1 MKSVIFSIY
10 IQIPEEDLDNPGWYN
25 EEGKLQD
32 TDKSKQTKDYF
43 AKYYDKLKQRQV
55 DYARTLGVDYI
66 LHEYDDDYTKYVS
79 YFKKNYPQI
88 SVYDIINFYKQE
100 LMKRYAHKYDE
111 VCYLDFDVIPNTDDS
126 IFDVVKHDEF
136 GCAESNREAEWGKTV
151 ETKWYNTCI
160 RNPSSKYWNC
170 HAMLN
175 EIGLDPDTDVF
186 NTGIMVAASKMI
198 KRLDYFGEFEEVLDL
213 MSKVKYDKSSMYPHN
228 IQRIFNYDNETV
240 FAFKRVVNNIK
251 IKYLGNDWHHKVQ
264 DEKWYVF
271 NENAKMYHVINKRFG
286 KFLK

>member
-43 AKYYDKLKQRQV
+43 AKYYDKLKQRHI

-66 LHEYDDDYTKYVS
+66 LHEYDNDYTKYVS

-111 VCYLDFDVIPNTDDS
+111 VCYLDFDVIPNTDES

-136 GCAESNREAEWGKTV
+136 GCAETNREAEWGKNV
-151 ETKWYNTCI
+151 ETKYYNTCI

-240 FAFKRVVNNIK
+240 FAFKRIINNIK

>member
-1 MKSVIFSIY
+1 MRRIIFSIF
-10 IQIPEEDLDNPGWYN
+10 IDIPKEDLDNPGWYN
-25 EEGKLQD
+25 AEGKMQD

-43 AKYYDKLKQRQV
+43 AKYSNKLKARQV
-55 DYARTLGVDYI
+55 KYARIIGVDYV
-66 LHEYDDDYTKYVS
+66 LHEYDNDYKQYVN
-79 YFKKNYPQI
+79 YFKNNYPQI
-88 SVYDIINFYKQE
+88 SIYDIINFYKHE

-111 VCYLDFDVIPNTDDS
+111 VCYLDFDVIPNTAKS
-126 IFDVVKHDEF
+126 IFDIVKHNEF
-136 GCAESNREAEWGKTV
+136 GCADSNREAEWGKKV
-151 ETKWYNTCI
+151 EVKYYNTCI

>member
-10 IQIPEEDLDNPGWYN
+10 IKIPEEDLDNPGWYN

-32 TDKSKQTKDYF
+32 TDKSKQTKNYF
-43 AKYYDKLKQRQV
+43 AKYYDKLKQRHI

-66 LHEYDDDYTKYVS
+66 LHEYDNDYIKYVS

-111 VCYLDFDVIPNTDDS
+111 VCYLDFDVIPNTDES

-136 GCAESNREAEWGKTV
+136 GCAETNREAEWGKNV
-151 ETKWYNTCI
+151 ETKYYNTCI

>member
-43 AKYYDKLKQRQV
+43 AKYYDKLKQRHI

-66 LHEYDDDYTKYVS
+66 LHEYDNDYIKYVS

-111 VCYLDFDVIPNTDDS
+111 VCYLDFDVIPNTDES

-136 GCAESNREAEWGKTV
+136 GCAETNREAEWGKTV

-198 KRLDYFGEFEEVLDL
+198 KRLDYCGEFEEILDL

>member
-55 DYARTLGVDYI
+55 DYARTLNVDYI
-66 LHEYDDDYTKYVS
+66 LHEYDNDYIKYVS

-111 VCYLDFDVIPNTDDS
+111 VCYLDFDVIPNTDES
-126 IFDVVKHDEF
+126 IFNVVKHDEF
-136 GCAESNREAEWGKTV
+136 GCAETKREAEWGKTV

>member
-10 IQIPEEDLDNPGWYN
+10 IKIPEEDLDNPGWYN

-32 TDKSKQTKDYF
+32 TDKSKQTKNYF
-43 AKYYDKLKQRQV
+43 AKYYDKLKQRHI

-66 LHEYDDDYTKYVS
+66 LHEYDNDYIKYVS

-111 VCYLDFDVIPNTDDS
+111 VCYLDFDVIPNTDES
-126 IFDVVKHDEF
+126 IFNVVKHDEF
-136 GCAESNREAEWGKTV
+136 GCAETNREAEWGKTV

-198 KRLDYFGEFEEVLDL
+198 KRLDYFGEFEEILDL

>member
-55 DYARTLGVDYI
+55 DYARTLNVDYI
-66 LHEYDDDYTKYVS
+66 LHEYDNDYIKYVS

-111 VCYLDFDVIPNTDDS
+111 VCYLDFDVIPNTDES
-126 IFDVVKHDEF
+126 IFNVVKHDEF
-136 GCAESNREAEWGKTV
+136 GCAETNREAEWGKTV

>member
-10 IQIPEEDLDNPGWYN
+10 IKIPEEDLDNPGWYN

-32 TDKSKQTKDYF
+32 TDKSKQTKNYF

-55 DYARTLGVDYI
+55 DYARTLNVDYI
-66 LHEYDDDYTKYVS
+66 LHEYDNDYIKYVS

-111 VCYLDFDVIPNTDDS
+111 VCYLDFDVIPNTDES
-126 IFDVVKHDEF
+126 IFNVVKHDEF
-136 GCAESNREAEWGKTV
+136 GCADSNREAEWGKTV

-251 IKYLGNDWHHKVQ
+251 IKYLDNDWHHKVQ

>member
-1 MKSVIFSIY
+1 
-10 IQIPEEDLDNPGWYN
+10 
-25 EEGKLQD
+25 
-32 TDKSKQTKDYF
+32 
-43 AKYYDKLKQRQV
+43 
-55 DYARTLGVDYI
+55 
-66 LHEYDDDYTKYVS
+66 
-79 YFKKNYPQI
+79 
-88 SVYDIINFYKQE
+88 
-100 LMKRYAHKYDE
+100 MKRYAYKYDE
-111 VCYLDFDVIPNTDDS
+111 VCYLDFDVIPNTDES

-136 GCAESNREAEWGKTV
+136 GCAETNREAEWGKNV
-151 ETKWYNTCI
+151 ETKYYNTCI

-240 FAFKRVVNNIK
+240 FAFKRIINNIK

>member
-1 MKSVIFSIY
+1 MSGIIFSIF
-10 IQIPEEDLDNPGWYN
+10 IDIPKEDLDNPGWYN
-25 EEGKLQD
+25 AEGKMQD

-43 AKYYDKLKQRQV
+43 AKYSNKLKARQV
-55 DYARTLGVDYI
+55 KYDRIIGVNYV
-66 LHEYDDDYTKYVS
+66 LHEYDNDYKQYVN
-79 YFKKNYPQI
+79 YFKNNYPQI
-88 SVYDIINFYKQE
+88 SIYDIINFYKHE

-111 VCYLDFDVIPNTDDS
+111 VCYLDFDVIPNTAKS
-126 IFDVVKHDEF
+126 IFDIVKHDEF
-136 GCAESNREAEWGKTV
+136 GCADSNREAEWGKTV

-160 RNPSSKYWNC
+160 RNTSSKYWNC

-213 MSKVKYDKSSMYPHN
+213 MSKVQYDKSSMYPHN

-251 IKYLGNDWHHKVQ
+251 IKVTKPI
-264 DEKWYVF
+264 
-271 NENAKMYHVINKRFG
+271 ENPK
-286 KFLK
+286 

>member
-43 AKYYDKLKQRQV
+43 AKYYDKLKQRHI

-66 LHEYDDDYTKYVS
+66 LHEYDNDYTKYVS

-100 LMKRYAHKYDE
+100 LMKRYAYKYDE
-111 VCYLDFDVIPNTDDS
+111 VCYLDFDVIPNTDES

-136 GCAESNREAEWGKTV
+136 GCAETNREAEWGKNV
-151 ETKWYNTCI
+151 ETKYYNTCI

-240 FAFKRVVNNIK
+240 FAFKRIINNIK

>member
-55 DYARTLGVDYI
+55 DYARTLNVDYI
-66 LHEYDDDYTKYVS
+66 LHEYDNDYIKYVS

-111 VCYLDFDVIPNTDDS
+111 VCYLDFDVIPNTDES

-136 GCAESNREAEWGKTV
+136 GCADSNREAEWGKNV
-151 ETKWYNTCI
+151 ETKYYNTCI

>member
-55 DYARTLGVDYI
+55 DYARTLNVDYI
-66 LHEYDDDYTKYVS
+66 LHEYDNDYIKYVS

-111 VCYLDFDVIPNTDDS
+111 VCYLDFDVIPNTDES
-126 IFDVVKHDEF
+126 IFNVVKHDEF
-136 GCAESNREAEWGKTV
+136 GCADSNREAEWGKTV

-170 HAMLN
+170 HAILN

>member
-10 IQIPEEDLDNPGWYN
+10 IKIPEEDLDNPGWYN

-32 TDKSKQTKDYF
+32 TDKSKQTKNYF

-55 DYARTLGVDYI
+55 DYARTLNVDYI
-66 LHEYDDDYTKYVS
+66 LHEYDNDYIKYVS

-111 VCYLDFDVIPNTDDS
+111 VCYLDFDVIPNTDES

-136 GCAESNREAEWGKTV
+136 GCADSNREAEWGKTV

>member
-55 DYARTLGVDYI
+55 DYARTLNVDYI
-66 LHEYDDDYTKYVS
+66 LHEYDNDYIKYVS

-111 VCYLDFDVIPNTDDS
+111 VCYLDFDVIPNTDES

-136 GCAESNREAEWGKTV
+136 GCADSNREAEWGKTV
-151 ETKWYNTCI
+151 ETKYYNTCI

>member
-55 DYARTLGVDYI
+55 DYARTLNVDYI
-66 LHEYDDDYTKYVS
+66 LHEYDNDYIKYVS

-111 VCYLDFDVIPNTDDS
+111 VCYLDFDVIPNTDES

-136 GCAESNREAEWGKTV
+136 GCAETNREAEWGKTV

>member
-10 IQIPEEDLDNPGWYN
+10 IKIPEEDLDNPGWYN

-32 TDKSKQTKDYF
+32 TDKSKQTKNYF
-43 AKYYDKLKQRQV
+43 AKYYDKLKQRHI

-66 LHEYDDDYTKYVS
+66 LHEYDNDYIKYVS

-111 VCYLDFDVIPNTDDS
+111 VCYLDFDVIPNTDES
-126 IFDVVKHDEF
+126 IFNVVKHDEF
-136 GCAESNREAEWGKTV
+136 GCADSNREAEWGKTV
-151 ETKWYNTCI
+151 ETKYYNTCI

>member
-32 TDKSKQTKDYF
+32 TDKSKQTKNYF

-55 DYARTLGVDYI
+55 DYARTLNVDYI
-66 LHEYDDDYTKYVS
+66 LHEYDNDYIKYVS

-111 VCYLDFDVIPNTDDS
+111 VCYLDFDVIPNTDES

-136 GCAESNREAEWGKTV
+136 GCADSNREAEWGKTV

>member
-10 IQIPEEDLDNPGWYN
+10 IKIPEEDLDNPGWYN

-55 DYARTLGVDYI
+55 DYARTLNVDYI
-66 LHEYDDDYTKYVS
+66 LHEYDNDYIKYVS

-111 VCYLDFDVIPNTDDS
+111 VCYLDFDVIPNTDES

-136 GCAESNREAEWGKTV
+136 GCAETNREAEWGKTV

>member
-10 IQIPEEDLDNPGWYN
+10 IKIPEEDLDNPGWYN

-32 TDKSKQTKDYF
+32 TDKSKQTKNYF

-55 DYARTLGVDYI
+55 DYARTLNVDYI
-66 LHEYDDDYTKYVS
+66 LHEYDNDYIKYVS

-111 VCYLDFDVIPNTDDS
+111 VCYLDFDVIPNTDES

-136 GCAESNREAEWGKTV
+136 GCADSNREAEWGKNV
-151 ETKWYNTCI
+151 ETKYYNTCI

>member
-10 IQIPEEDLDNPGWYN
+10 IKIPEEDLDNPGWYN

-32 TDKSKQTKDYF
+32 TDKSKQTKNYF
-43 AKYYDKLKQRQV
+43 AKYYDKLKQRHI
-55 DYARTLGVDYI
+55 DYARTLNVDYI
-66 LHEYDDDYTKYVS
+66 LHEYDNDYIKYVS

-111 VCYLDFDVIPNTDDS
+111 VCYLDFDVIPNTDES

-136 GCAESNREAEWGKTV
+136 GCAETNREAEWGKTV

>member
-32 TDKSKQTKDYF
+32 TDKSKQTKNYF

-55 DYARTLGVDYI
+55 DYARTLNVDYI
-66 LHEYDDDYTKYVS
+66 LHEYDNDYIKYVS

-111 VCYLDFDVIPNTDDS
+111 VCYLDFDVIPNTDES
-126 IFDVVKHDEF
+126 IFNVVKHDEF
-136 GCAESNREAEWGKTV
+136 GCADSNREAEWGKTV

>member
-10 IQIPEEDLDNPGWYN
+10 IKIPEEDLDNPGWYN

-66 LHEYDDDYTKYVS
+66 LHEYDNDYIKYVS

-111 VCYLDFDVIPNTDDS
+111 VCYLDFDVIPNTDES

-136 GCAESNREAEWGKTV
+136 GCAETNREAEWGKTV

>member
-10 IQIPEEDLDNPGWYN
+10 IKIPEEDLDNPGWYN

-43 AKYYDKLKQRQV
+43 AKYYDKLKQRHI
-55 DYARTLGVDYI
+55 DYARTLNVDYI
-66 LHEYDDDYTKYVS
+66 LHEYDNDYIKYVS

-111 VCYLDFDVIPNTDDS
+111 VCYLDFDVIPNTDES

-136 GCAESNREAEWGKTV
+136 GCAETNREAEWGKTV

-198 KRLDYFGEFEEVLDL
+198 KRLDYFGEFEEILDL

>member
-10 IQIPEEDLDNPGWYN
+10 IKIPEEDLDNPGWYN

-32 TDKSKQTKDYF
+32 TDKSKQTKNYF

-55 DYARTLGVDYI
+55 DYARTLNVDYI
-66 LHEYDDDYTKYVS
+66 LHEYDNDYIKYVS

-111 VCYLDFDVIPNTDDS
+111 VCYLDFDVIPNTDES
-126 IFDVVKHDEF
+126 IFNVVKHDEF
-136 GCAESNREAEWGKTV
+136 GCADSNREAEWGKTV

>member
-136 GCAESNREAEWGKTV
+136 GCAETNREAEWGKTV

-175 EIGLDPDTDVF
+175 EIRLDPDTDVF
-186 NTGIMVAASKMI
+186 NTGIMVASSKMI

>member
-10 IQIPEEDLDNPGWYN
+10 IKIPEEDLDNPGWYN

-32 TDKSKQTKDYF
+32 TDKSKQTKNYF

-55 DYARTLGVDYI
+55 DYARTLNVDYI
-66 LHEYDDDYTKYVS
+66 LHEYDNDYIKYVS

-111 VCYLDFDVIPNTDDS
+111 VCYLDFDVIPNTDES
-126 IFDVVKHDEF
+126 IFNVVKHDEF
-136 GCAESNREAEWGKTV
+136 GCADSNREAEWGKKV
-151 ETKWYNTCI
+151 EVKYYNTCI

>member
-43 AKYYDKLKQRQV
+43 AKYYDKLKQRHI

-66 LHEYDDDYTKYVS
+66 LHEYDNDYTKYVS

-100 LMKRYAHKYDE
+100 LMKRYAYKYDE
-111 VCYLDFDVIPNTDDS
+111 VCYLHFDVIPNTDES

-136 GCAESNREAEWGKTV
+136 GCAETNREAEWGKNV
-151 ETKWYNTCI
+151 ETKYYNTCI

-240 FAFKRVVNNIK
+240 FAFKRIINNIK

>member
-55 DYARTLGVDYI
+55 DYARTLNVDYI
-66 LHEYDDDYTKYVS
+66 LHEYDNDYIKYVS

-111 VCYLDFDVIPNTDDS
+111 VCYLDFDVIPNTDES
-126 IFDVVKHDEF
+126 IFNVVKHDEF
-136 GCAESNREAEWGKTV
+136 GCADSNREAEWGKTV

>member
-10 IQIPEEDLDNPGWYN
+10 IQIPEEDLDNPCWYN

-43 AKYYDKLKQRQV
+43 AKYYDKLKQRHI

-100 LMKRYAHKYDE
+100 LMKRYAYKYDE
-111 VCYLDFDVIPNTDDS
+111 VCYLDFDVIPNTDES

-136 GCAESNREAEWGKTV
+136 GCAETNREAEWGKNV
-151 ETKWYNTCI
+151 ETKYYNTCI

-240 FAFKRVVNNIK
+240 FAFKRIINNIK

>member
-10 IQIPEEDLDNPGWYN
+10 IKIPEEDLDNPGWYN

-55 DYARTLGVDYI
+55 DYARTLNVDYI
-66 LHEYDDDYTKYVS
+66 LHEYDNDYIKYVS

-111 VCYLDFDVIPNTDDS
+111 VCYLDFDVIPNTDES
-126 IFDVVKHDEF
+126 IFNVVKHDEF
-136 GCAESNREAEWGKTV
+136 GCADSNREAEWGKTV